1 MKNTIHNGFAILF
14 LSLIFISNSNPAKA
28 QKSDK
33 LPTSYVGIFEIPAT
47 DLSRAVTFYENVLD
61 IKIERYEFPEMELG
75 VFPYEDQMVT
85 GLITKGEGFEPSPN
99 GVTVYL
105 NAGDDLQNI
114 LDKVEPNGG
123 KVVIQ
128 KMAHADN
135 NGFFAIFLDSEGNKL
150 GLNSPN

>member
-1 MKNTIHNGFAILF
+1 MLF
-14 LSLIFISNSNPAKA
+14 LSLIFIANSNPAKA
-28 QKSDK
+28 QESDK

-61 IKIERYEFPEMELG
+61 IKIKRYEFPEMELG

>member
-1 MKNTIHNGFAILF
+1 MPL
-14 LSLIFISNSNPAKA
+14 P
-28 QKSDK
+28 

-61 IKIERYEFPEMELG
+61 IKIKRYEFPEMELG